1 MLYCTWKPPITS
13 PDGRASLRRVFLCPE
28 FAAPRVW
35 RRNPRAWWR
44 NSSFRIPERMVDL
57 AGLTEKQRRFC
68 DEYLIDLNATQAAI
82 RAGYSPKTAAAIA
95 AENLTKPKVAENI
108 KKRMD
113 EKEDALIAKQD
124 EVLKYLMAVMRRE
137 MKESVVVTCMEE
149 KTEVIPSEGGGKPT
163 RRTTK
168 KEEPKVV
175 EIPARLCDA
184 NKAAEL
190 LGKRYGLFTDRVDVS
205 GGLPVILAGEDALDD

>member
-1 MLYCTWKPPITS
+1 METSNHLTRRTRQSPPGIFV
-13 PDGRASLRRVFLCPE
+13 PQIRC
-28 FAAPRVW
+28 APRVE
-35 RRNPRAWWR
+35 AH
-44 NSSFRIPERMVDL
+44 SLIPHSEFLIAHCTERMVDL

-124 EVLKYLMAVMRRE
+124 EVLKYLTAVMRRE

-149 KTEVIPSEGGGKPT
+149 KTEVIPGEGGSKPT

-205 GGLPVILAGEDALDD
+205 GSLPVILAGEDALDD

>member
-35 RRNPRAWWR
+35 RRNPPRVEAQ
-44 NSSFRIPERMVDL
+44 FRIPERMVDL

-108 KKRMD
+108 KKRMN
-113 EKEDALIAKQD
+113 EKEDALIAK
-124 EVLKYLMAVMRRE
+124 
-137 MKESVVVTCMEE
+137 
-149 KTEVIPSEGGGKPT
+149 
-163 RRTTK
+163 
-168 KEEPKVV
+168 
-175 EIPARLCDA
+175 
-184 NKAAEL
+184 
-190 LGKRYGLFTDRVDVS
+190 
-205 GGLPVILAGEDALDD
+205 

>member
-13 PDGRASLRRVFLCPE
+13 PDGHASLRRVFLCPE
-28 FAAPRVW
+28 FAVPRVW
-35 RRNPRAWWR
+35 RRNP
-44 NSSFRIPERMVDL
+44 SFRIPERMVDL

-95 AENLTKPKVAENI
+95 AENLTKPKVTENI

-124 EVLKYLMAVMRRE
+124 EVLKYLTAVMRRE

-149 KTEVIPSEGGGKPT
+149 KTEVIPGEGGGKPT

-205 GGLPVILAGEDALDD
+205 GSLPVILAGEDALDD

>member
-13 PDGRASLRRVFLCPE
+13 PDGRASLRRVFLCPK
-28 FAAPRVW
+28 FAVPRVW
-35 RRNPRAWWR
+35 RR

-57 AGLTEKQRRFC
+57 TGLTEKQRRFC

-124 EVLKYLMAVMRRE
+124 EVLKYLTAVMRRE

-149 KTEVIPSEGGGKPT
+149 KTEVIPGEGGGKPT

-205 GGLPVILAGEDALDD
+205 GSLPVILAGEDALDD

>member
-1 MLYCTWKPPITS
+1 M
-13 PDGRASLRRVFLCPE
+13 
-28 FAAPRVW
+28 
-35 RRNPRAWWR
+35 
-44 NSSFRIPERMVDL
+44 

-82 RAGYSPKTAAAIA
+82 RAGYSPKTAATIA

-124 EVLKYLMAVMRRE
+124 EVLKYLTAVMRRE
-137 MKESVVVTCMEE
+137 MKEFVVVTCMEE
-149 KTEVIPSEGGGKPT
+149 KTEVIPGEGGGKPT

-168 KEEPKVV
+168 KEEPTVV

-190 LGKRYGLFTDRVDVS
+190 LGKRYGLFTDKLDVQAAERVVIVDDLGEKD
-205 GGLPVILAGEDALDD
+205 GG